1 MDFKEIIKTNKN
13 NVQNIIRKITNS
25 YDEDIEQEVY
35 IKVWQNSDKYEEKG
49 SFKGWISTIAKNLSK
64 DHLKSAYHRMF
75 QTSTADE
82 ATMNTIC
89 DNKPT
94 PDNVFISKLRQKRI
108 KEAITQLSPKLK
120 EVIILCE
127 IKDLSY
133 DEIAKKLNVPLGTV
147 KSRIY
152 NAKKELAEKLQ
163 DLL

>member
-13 NVQNIIRKITNS
+13 NVQNIIRKITNN

-64 DHLKSAYHRMF
+64 DHLKSAYNKMF
-75 QTSTADE
+75 QASTADE
-82 ATMNTIC
+82 TVLGNIC

-94 PDNVFISKLRQKRI
+94 PDSVFMSKLRQKRI
-108 KEAITQLSPKLK
+108 MEAINNLSPKFK

-127 IKDLSY
+127 IDDLSY
-133 DEIAKKLNVPLGTV
+133 EQIAEKLKVPIGTV

>member
-13 NVQNIIRKITNS
+13 NVQNIIRKITNN

-64 DHLKSAYHRMF
+64 DYLKSAYHRMF
-75 QTSTADE
+75 QTSTADDD
-82 ATMNTIC
+82 TMNTIC

-94 PDNVFISKLRQKRI
+94 PDNVFMSKLRQKRI
-108 KEAITQLSPKLK
+108 KEAINQLPAKLK
-120 EVIILCE
+120 EVIILSE
-127 IKDLSY
+127 IEDLSY
-133 DEIAKKLNVPLGTV
+133 EQMAKKLNVPLGTV

-152 NAKKELAEKLQ
+152 NAKKELANKLQ